1 MLYLGISNWN
11 VKILLNIFKS
21 SQSVKFWHHSLGKIK
36 TLKYL
41 DCLLAELSWY
51 FSPVMANLIV
61 KVEESTA
68 VMKLSCMFW
77 KSTNTEMMKVILF
90 FSDAT
95 CIETTLLCTQTWILT
110 AWQWLMLA
118 LYKLVALHSPTQL
131 WISPTLSQITSFYHE
146 CFYATNVDIVC
157 AYFCIIQI
165 CCRKKSTLKN
175 R

>member
-90 FSDAT
+90 FFWCYMYWDHFTLYSNMNLNGLAVAYVST
-95 CIETTLLCTQTWILT
+95 LQISSTAFTHTTLNLT
-110 AWQWLMLA
+110 
-118 LYKLVALHSPTQL
+118 
-131 WISPTLSQITSFYHE
+131 
-146 CFYATNVDIVC
+146 DIVADNIFLPWVLLC
-157 AYFCIIQI
+157 YKCWYSMCIFLHN
-165 CCRKKSTLKN
+165 TNML
-175 R
+175 